1 MKLYWRCFVS
11 AICGAIT
18 SRFLFSVRN
27 YMNVDHSN
35 MSYGEVGEDGEENV
49 ITLHS
54 MLDGDDVA
62 VDIGQTFAF
71 VIIGVLSVSQAFD
84 RDRIYF
90 PRNARGDD
98 LFRMRGC
105 AVW

>member
-1 MKLYWRCFVS
+1 
-11 AICGAIT
+11 
-18 SRFLFSVRN
+18 
-27 YMNVDHSN
+27 MNVDHSN

-84 RDRIYF
+84 RDRSFF
-90 PRNARGDD
+90 PFERLLCCVALHR
-98 LFRMRGC
+98 LELLTATRVPHSSVLR
-105 AVW
+105 ASWVSSS